1 MLEEEAEDHIDIV
14 GESVGEEK
22 KPAEEKQGERKAVK
36 RGGCYGPE
44 QFTEED
50 VQAGAAGEEGEE
62 QERSEDQDQSQW
74 CSQCQASTTLHSETI
89 FKTLIMA
96 DLMQGG
102 LKDAVVSVVC
112 WHVLCRTCWL
122 SSLSTK
128 KACRE
133 CGAAAKPGDLRR
145 VFL

>member
-22 KPAEEKQGERKAVK
+22 KPAEEKQEERKAVK

-50 VQAGAAGEEGEE
+50 VQAGAAVEEE

-74 CSQCQASTTLHSETI
+74 CSQCQASTLHNETI
-89 FKTLIMA
+89 LKTIII
-96 DLMQGG
+96 
-102 LKDAVVSVVC
+102 VVI
-112 WHVLCRTCWL
+112 CRV
-122 SSLSTK
+122 
-128 KACRE
+128 
-133 CGAAAKPGDLRR
+133 D
-145 VFL
+145 